1 MSART
6 LTVDV
11 EFDMPMSGSIAEYRE
26 ALDELERLVPR
37 EHRDDVIISWSGES
51 SWDVAYATCAIY
63 YEVPETLEEIAARIA
78 EATAAQEAHKQSQI
92 KYFKDQLAR
101 LES

>member
-1 MSART
+1 MNRN
-6 LTVDV
+6 LTVDI

-26 ALDELERLVPR
+26 ALDDLERLVPR
-37 EHRDDVIISWSGES
+37 EHRDDVIISWSGEV

-63 YEVPETLEEIAARIA
+63 YEVAETPEEFAARLAKDAEIEAARKREQIA
-78 EATAAQEAHKQSQI
+78 YLKR
-92 KYFKDQLAR
+92 QLAV